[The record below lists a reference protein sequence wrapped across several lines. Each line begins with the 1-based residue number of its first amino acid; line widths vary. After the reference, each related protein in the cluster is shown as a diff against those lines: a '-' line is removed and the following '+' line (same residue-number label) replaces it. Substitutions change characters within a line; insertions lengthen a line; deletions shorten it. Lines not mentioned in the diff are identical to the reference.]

1 MKICLITHAYP
12 LFMGDW
18 RANFIESLARSYAC
32 LGHSVTVLASYAAGW
47 QRSCHEVPGISVVTY
62 RYAPFKRLHAVGYGK
77 SVKSDLHINPWHG
90 ILALLLLL
98 CGIFRFARLLR
109 KEKFDLVQAHWALPN
124 TLIALGGRFLAGTP
138 ATVFTSFPGSD
149 VTIIT
154 KLGRLGKLLAS
165 IIGKSD
171 YLSCNSRDLKE
182 DLVKAGIP
190 ADRIDLVIYGV
201 DDRAIHFDMPGRVA
215 VRKKLGIPDQT
226 ILLLMVGRF
235 VPKKGFSTGFRA
247 LKYITAKQAHVKLAV
262 IGSGVLMEEYL
273 SILRRD
279 GTQAKVCF
287 LGEVEPR
294 DLSGYY
300 SACDIFLM
308 PSERFPSD
316 GLNVVVPEAMA
327 CGRPVVASDAGGND
341 IVVSNGV
348 NGYLH
353 AAGDPADLAEKV
365 MRLIHD
371 PVQRNEMGN
380 KSVELVRS
388 RFNGLSIA
396 KYYVDSYRKRSP
408 ENSRSA
414 KEKGR

>member
-12 LFMGDW
+12 LFIGDW
-18 RANFIESLARSYAC
+18 RANFIESLARSYAR
-32 LGHSVTVLASYAAGW
+32 LGHSVTVLVSYAAGW
-47 QRSCHEVPGISVVTY
+47 QRSCHDVPGISVVTY

-90 ILALLLLL
+90 ILVLLLVLY
-98 CGIFRFARLLR
+98 GIFRFARLLK
-109 KEKFDLVQAHWALPN
+109 KEKYDLVQAHWALPN
-124 TLIALGGRFLAGTP
+124 TLIALGGKFLAATP
-138 ATVFTSFPGSD
+138 TTVFTSFPGSD

-154 KLGRLGKLLAS
+154 KLGRLGKFLAS

-171 YLSCNSRDLKE
+171 YLSCNSTDLKE
-182 DLVKAGIP
+182 DLVKAGIS
-190 ADRIDLVIYGV
+190 AERIDLVIYGV
-201 DDRAIHFDMPGRVA
+201 DDRAIHFDMPGRLA
-215 VRKKLGIPDQT
+215 VRKKLGLTDQN

-235 VPKKGFSTGFRA
+235 VPKKGFSTGFKA
-247 LKYITAKQAHVKLAV
+247 LKYITAKYANVKLAV

-273 SILRRD
+273 SILIKD
-279 GTQAKVCF
+279 ETQADVHF
-287 LGEVEPR
+287 LGEVEPSE
-294 DLSGYY
+294 LSRYY

-353 AAGDPADLAEKV
+353 SAGDPVDLAEKV
-365 MRLIHD
+365 MRLIND
-371 PVQRNEMGN
+371 PAQRSEMGN
-380 KSVELVRS
+380 KSLELVRS
-388 RFNGLSIA
+388 RFNCLSIA
-396 KYYVDSYRKRSP
+396 KYYIDSYRKLSP
-408 ENSRSA
+408 AE
-414 KEKGR
+414 

>member
-12 LFMGDW
+12 LFIGDW

-32 LGHSVTVLASYAAGW
+32 LGHSVTVLVSYAAGW
-47 QRSCHEVPGISVVTY
+47 QRSCHDVPGISVVTY
-62 RYAPFKRLHAVGYGK
+62 RYVPFERLHAVGYGK
-77 SVKSDLHINPWHG
+77 SVKSDLHINPWH
-90 ILALLLLL
+90 ALLVLPLVL

-109 KEKFDLVQAHWALPN
+109 KEKFDLVHAHWALPN
-124 TLIALGGRFLAGTP
+124 TLIALAGRFLAATP
-138 ATVFTSFPGSD
+138 TQVFTSFPGSD

-154 KLGRLGKLLAS
+154 RLGRVGKLLAS

-171 YLSCNSRDLKE
+171 YLSCNSTDLKE
-182 DLVKAGIP
+182 DLVRAGIR
-190 ADRIDLVIYGV
+190 AERIDLVIYGV
-201 DDRAIHFDMPGRVA
+201 DDRAIHFDMPGRLA
-215 VRKKLGIPDQT
+215 VRKKLGIGDQN

-247 LKYITAKQAHVKLAV
+247 LKYITAKHANVKLAV

-273 SILRRD
+273 SILMRD
-279 GTQAKVCF
+279 GTQADVHF

-294 DLSGYY
+294 QLSGYY

-327 CGRPVVASDAGGND
+327 CGRPVVASSAGGND
-341 IVVSNGV
+341 IVVFNGV

-365 MRLIHD
+365 MRLIND
-371 PVQRNEMGN
+371 PAQRNEMGT

-388 RFNGLSIA
+388 RFNWLSIA
-396 KYYVDSYRKRSP
+396 EYYIDSYRKRP
-408 ENSRSA
+408 PA
-414 KEKGR
+414 K

>member
-12 LFMGDW
+12 LFIGDW

-32 LGHSVTVLASYAAGW
+32 LGHSVTVLVSYAAGW
-47 QRSCHEVPGISVVTY
+47 QRSCHDVPGISVVTY
-62 RYAPFKRLHAVGYGK
+62 RYAPFKRLHTVGYGK

-90 ILALLLLL
+90 ILVLLLVL

-109 KEKFDLVQAHWALPN
+109 KEKYDLVQAHWALPN
-124 TLIALGGRFLAGTP
+124 TLIALGGRFLAATP

-171 YLSCNSRDLKE
+171 YLSCNSTDLKE
-182 DLVKAGIP
+182 DLVKAGIS
-190 ADRIDLVIYGV
+190 AERIDLVIYGV
-201 DDRAIHFDMPGRVA
+201 DDRAIHFDMPGRLA
-215 VRKKLGIPDQT
+215 VRKKLGIADQN

-235 VPKKGFSTGFRA
+235 VPKKGFSTGLRA
-247 LKYITAKQAHVKLAV
+247 LRYITAKHANVKLAV

-273 SILRRD
+273 SILMRD
-279 GTQAKVCF
+279 GTQADVHF
-287 LGEVEPR
+287 LGEVKPSE
-294 DLSGYY
+294 LSGYY

-365 MRLIHD
+365 MRLIND
-371 PVQRNEMGN
+371 PAQRNEMGN
-380 KSVELVRS
+380 KSLELVHS
-388 RFNGLSIA
+388 RFNCLSIA
-396 KYYVDSYRKRSP
+396 KYYIDSYRKLSP
-408 ENSRSA
+408 AE
-414 KEKGR
+414 

>member
-12 LFMGDW
+12 LFIGDW

-32 LGHSVTVLASYAAGW
+32 LGHSVTVLVSYAAGW
-47 QRSCHEVPGISVVTY
+47 QRSCHDVPGISVVTY
-62 RYAPFKRLHAVGYGK
+62 RYVPFERLHAVGYGK
-77 SVKSDLHINPWHG
+77 SVKSDLHINPWH
-90 ILALLLLL
+90 ALLVLPLVL

-109 KEKFDLVQAHWALPN
+109 KEKFDLVHAHWALPN
-124 TLIALGGRFLAGTP
+124 TLIALAGRFLAATP
-138 ATVFTSFPGSD
+138 TQVFTSFPGSD

-154 KLGRLGKLLAS
+154 RLGRVGKLLAS

-171 YLSCNSRDLKE
+171 YLSCNSTDLKE
-182 DLVKAGIP
+182 DLVRAGIR
-190 ADRIDLVIYGV
+190 AERIDLVIYGV
-201 DDRAIHFDMPGRVA
+201 DDRAIHFDMPGRLA
-215 VRKKLGIPDQT
+215 VRKKLGIGDQN

-247 LKYITAKQAHVKLAV
+247 LKYITAKHANVKLAV

-273 SILRRD
+273 SILMRD
-279 GTQAKVCF
+279 GTQADVHF

-294 DLSGYY
+294 QLSGYY

-327 CGRPVVASDAGGND
+327 CGRPVVASSAGGND
-341 IVVSNGV
+341 IVVFNGV

-365 MRLIHD
+365 MRLIND
-371 PVQRNEMGN
+371 PAQRNEMGT

-388 RFNGLSIA
+388 RFNWLSIA
-396 KYYVDSYRKRSP
+396 EYYIDSYRKLIGGKIAP
-408 ENSRSA
+408 
-414 KEKGR
+414 

>member
-12 LFMGDW
+12 LFIGDW

-32 LGHSVTVLASYAAGW
+32 LGHSVTVLVSYAAGW
-47 QRSCHEVPGISVVTY
+47 QRSCHDVPGISVVTY
-62 RYAPFKRLHAVGYGK
+62 RYVPFERLHAVGYGK
-77 SVKSDLHINPWHG
+77 SVKSDLHINPWH
-90 ILALLLLL
+90 ALLVLPLVL

-109 KEKFDLVQAHWALPN
+109 KEKFDLVHAHWALPN
-124 TLIALGGRFLAGTP
+124 TLIALAGRFLAATP
-138 ATVFTSFPGSD
+138 TQVFTSFPGSD

-154 KLGRLGKLLAS
+154 RLGRVGKLLAS

-171 YLSCNSRDLKE
+171 YLSCNSTDLKE
-182 DLVKAGIP
+182 DLVRAGIR
-190 ADRIDLVIYGV
+190 AERIDLVIYGV
-201 DDRAIHFDMPGRVA
+201 DDRAIHFDMPGRLA
-215 VRKKLGIPDQT
+215 VRKKLGIGDQD

-247 LKYITAKQAHVKLAV
+247 LKYITAKHANVKLAV

-273 SILRRD
+273 SILMRD
-279 GTQAKVCF
+279 GTQADVHF

-294 DLSGYY
+294 QLSGYY

-327 CGRPVVASDAGGND
+327 CGRPVVASSAGGND
-341 IVVSNGV
+341 IVVFNGV

-365 MRLIHD
+365 MRLIND
-371 PVQRNEMGN
+371 PAQRNEMGT

-388 RFNGLSIA
+388 RFNWLSIA
-396 KYYVDSYRKRSP
+396 EYYIDSYRKRP
-408 ENSRSA
+408 PA
-414 KEKGR
+414 K

>member
-12 LFMGDW
+12 LFIGDW

-32 LGHSVTVLASYAAGW
+32 LGHSVTVLVSYAAGW
-47 QRSCHEVPGISVVTY
+47 QRSCHDVPGISVVTY

-77 SVKSDLHINPWHG
+77 SVKSDLHINPWHAM
-90 ILALLLLL
+90 LALLLVL
-98 CGIFRFARLLR
+98 CGIFRFACMLR

-124 TLIALGGRFLAGTP
+124 TLIALGGRFLAATP
-138 ATVFTSFPGSD
+138 TTVFTSFPGSD

-154 KLGRLGKLLAS
+154 KLGRLGKILAS
-165 IIGKSD
+165 IIGNSD
-171 YLSCNSRDLKE
+171 YLSCNSTDLKE
-182 DLVKAGIP
+182 DLVKAGIR
-190 ADRIDLVIYGV
+190 AERIDLVIYGV
-201 DDRAIHFDMPGRVA
+201 DDCAIHFDMPGRLA
-215 VRKKLGIPDQT
+215 VRKKIGIADQD

-247 LKYITAKQAHVKLAV
+247 LKYITAKHANVKLAV

-273 SILRRD
+273 GILMRD
-279 GTQAKVCF
+279 GTQAHVHF
-287 LGEVEPR
+287 LGEVEPHE
-294 DLSGYY
+294 LSGYY

-341 IVVSNGV
+341 IVVSNGI

-353 AAGDPADLAEKV
+353 AAGDPVDLAEKV
-365 MRLIHD
+365 MRLINN
-371 PVQRNEMGN
+371 PAQRNEMGN
-380 KSVELVRS
+380 KSMELVRS
-388 RFNGLSIA
+388 RFNWLSIA
-396 KYYVDSYRKRSP
+396 KYYIDSYRKLSL
-408 ENSRSA
+408 A
-414 KEKGR
+414 K

>member
-12 LFMGDW
+12 LFIGDW

-32 LGHSVTVLASYAAGW
+32 LGHSVTVLVSYAAGW
-47 QRSCHEVPGISVVTY
+47 QRSCHDVPGISVVTY
-62 RYAPFKRLHAVGYGK
+62 RYVPFERLHAVGYGK
-77 SVKSDLHINPWHG
+77 SVKSDLHINPWH
-90 ILALLLLL
+90 ALLVLLLVL

-109 KEKFDLVQAHWALPN
+109 KEKFDLVHAHWALPN
-124 TLIALGGRFLAGTP
+124 TLIALAGRFLAATP
-138 ATVFTSFPGSD
+138 TQVFTSFPGSD

-154 KLGRLGKLLAS
+154 RLGRVGKLLAS

-171 YLSCNSRDLKE
+171 YLSCNSTDLKE
-182 DLVKAGIP
+182 DLVRAGIR
-190 ADRIDLVIYGV
+190 AERIDLVIYGV
-201 DDRAIHFDMPGRVA
+201 DDRAIHFDMPGRLA
-215 VRKKLGIPDQT
+215 VRKKLGIGDQN

-247 LKYITAKQAHVKLAV
+247 LKYITAKHANVKLAV

-273 SILRRD
+273 SILMRD
-279 GTQAKVCF
+279 GTQADVHF

-294 DLSGYY
+294 QLSGYY

-327 CGRPVVASDAGGND
+327 CGRPVVASSAGGND
-341 IVVSNGV
+341 IVVFNGV

-365 MRLIHD
+365 MRLIND
-371 PVQRNEMGN
+371 PAQRNEMGT

-388 RFNGLSIA
+388 RFNWLSIA
-396 KYYVDSYRKRSP
+396 EYYIDSYRKRP
-408 ENSRSA
+408 PA
-414 KEKGR
+414 K

>member
-1 MKICLITHAYP
+1 
-12 LFMGDW
+12 
-18 RANFIESLARSYAC
+18 
-32 LGHSVTVLASYAAGW
+32 
-47 QRSCHEVPGISVVTY
+47 VVTY
-62 RYAPFKRLHAVGYGK
+62 RYAPFKRLHVAGYGK
-77 SVKSDLHINPWHG
+77 SVKSDLHINPWHAV
-90 ILALLLLL
+90 LALLLLV
-98 CGIFRFARLLR
+98 CGIFRFARILR
-109 KEKFDLVQAHWALPN
+109 KERFDLVHAHWALPN
-124 TLIALGGRFLAGTP
+124 TLIALGGRFLSATP

-171 YLSCNSRDLKE
+171 YLSCNSTDLKE
-182 DLVKAGIP
+182 DLVKAGIR
-190 ADRIDLVIYGV
+190 AERIDLVIYGV
-201 DDRAIHFDMPGRVA
+201 DDRAIHFDMPGRQA
-215 VRKKLGIPDQT
+215 IRKKMGIADPD

-247 LKYITAKQAHVKLAV
+247 LKYITAKHANVKLAV

-273 SILRRD
+273 SILTRD
-279 GTQAKVCF
+279 GTQADVSF

-294 DLSGYY
+294 ELNGYY

-341 IVVSNGV
+341 MVVSNGV

-365 MRLIHD
+365 MCLID
-371 PVQRNEMGN
+371 NPAQRNEMGN
-380 KSVELVRS
+380 KSMELVRS
-388 RFNGLSIA
+388 RFNWHSIA
-396 KYYVDSYRKRSP
+396 NYYIDSYRKLSV
-408 ENSRSA
+408 A
-414 KEKGR
+414 K